1 MRQNISSRLTHTR
14 AMWLVQTFR
23 QVSRSLAL
31 QQRRVQVARS
41 LIMHCT
47 SLCFSFPVPYLDP
60 ADRNWTWPYRQRTK
74 YNSDL
79 FYRSRSF
86 TSTDV
91 ETGLDGI
98 SEAEFPGPTLF
109 RPLGVFHEGR
119 TCFFFLFESAT
130 IVASWLFFLQKMG
143 THQRIQPLLQDAELF
158 QKIEPTKE
166 SITRAHSS
174 ISLHQEKRRKKERD
188 K

>member
-1 MRQNISSRLTHTR
+1 MRQNISSRLTHTC

-119 TCFFFLFESAT
+119 TGFFSLWKCNHCCKLTFLSSEDGNPPKNLT
-130 IVASWLFFLQKMG
+130 VVARCRTFPKDWA
-143 THQRIQPLLQDAELF
+143 HQRIYHQGPF
-158 QKIEPTKE
+158 QY
-166 SITRAHSS
+166 
-174 ISLHQEKRRKKERD
+174 
-188 K
+188 